1 ILNIS
6 NRKPW
11 ELKFMA
17 DTLDMWKFGDQKN
30 FISLELLAACL
41 ELESS
46 KGDLDGSK
54 VGEVYYQDQDL
65 DRIAKYCAQDV
76 WVTSNVYLRMN
87 HLPAKEWDEVH
98 FADFK

>member
-1 ILNIS
+1 
-6 NRKPW
+6 
-11 ELKFMA
+11 M
-17 DTLDMWKFGDQKN
+17 FG
-30 FISLELLAACL
+30 I
-41 ELESS
+41 ESS

-87 HLPAKEWDEVH
+87 HLPAKNGM
-98 FADFK
+98 KCILQILSS